1 MSRPPL
7 TAAQKPRMA
16 PVGGLPIRVDRRPGE
31 HPGQREI
38 G

>member
-1 MSRPPL
+1 MSHPPL

-16 PVGGLPIRVDRRPGE
+16 PIRVDRRPGE